1 MIFLLSIVLPW
12 AHAQVITSSFNRNQL
27 AINPAATTTRT
38 FSQVA
43 LAYDLSSDDSDI
55 SFGGTDGSESVFN
68 EKITLDTKLFTI
80 AGSRG
85 KWVPEFSLSHN
96 QGKKV
101 IKLTESPTSSDQK
114 STSRMTFVNNLL
126 NLGYRLKPWLGV
138 GLKLA
143 RPVVSFRDKFNVNNP
158 DGTSFNN
165 DYKANNGVW
174 ILGTGAVF
182 RPLNWL
188 YIGGFYSTSREENDG
203 KATGTDTQGQAIKF
217 VDSSHNTISRM
228 GLGLSIMKGQSLGKG
243 FRFELSYSTMDVPE
257 SRFGEESPER
267 GSEIRSSL
275 EYAHRGLSLGANVRL
290 IKNIYYDQ
298 EDMVERYLSEQTFKN
313 TFEPS
318 LGGFLSLSSAKGH
331 SFGLSGLY
339 WVRKG
344 KKQFQRA
351 ERDAETKSWN
361 LAANYAYVW

>member
-1 MIFLLSIVLPW
+1 MIILLPLMFSW
-12 AHAQVITSSFNRNQL
+12 AHSQVITSSFNRNQL
-27 AINPAATTTRT
+27 AINPAATTTRS

-55 SFGGTDGSESVFN
+55 FFDGSDGSESVFN
-68 EKITLDTKLFTI
+68 EKITLDTKLLTI

-101 IKLTESPTSSDQK
+101 IKLVDSPTATNQQ
-114 STSRMTFVNNLL
+114 STSRMSFTNNLL
-126 NLGYRLKPWLGV
+126 NLGYRFRPWLGL

-143 RPVVSFRDKFNVNNP
+143 RPMVSFRDKFSFNNP
-158 DGTSFNN
+158 DGTSFDN
-165 DYKANNGVW
+165 DYRANNSVW
-174 ILGTGAVF
+174 IVGTGAVF
-182 RPLNWL
+182 RPLSWF
-188 YIGGFYSTSREENDG
+188 YVGAFYSTSREQNNG
-203 KATGTDTQGQAIKF
+203 KATGTDTQGQSTKF

-228 GLGLSIMKGQSLGKG
+228 GVGVSVLNGKSLGKG
-243 FRFELSYSTMDVPE
+243 YRFELSYSTMDVPE
-257 SRFGEESPER
+257 SRFGQEAPER
-267 GSEIRSSL
+267 GSEIRTSI
-275 EYAHRGLSLGANVRL
+275 EYAHRGLSLGGNVRL

-298 EDMVERYLSEQTFKN
+298 EDLVERYLSEQTFKPN
-313 TFEPS
+313 FEPS
-318 LGGFLSLSSAKGH
+318 FGGFLSLSSAKGH
-331 SFGLSGLY
+331 SFGVSGLY

-344 KKQFQRA
+344 DKQFQGQ